1 MIKEILKIL
10 PISLMLVLLF
20 TACEKDNKNSNGGD
34 TLTPS
39 SHKVIIMSN
48 GGEGEIQ
55 KKETI
60 VLTGE
65 KILLQTRVDG
75 NYTFKNWTNKGEII
89 SFKNPSEISVTKD
102 MEIVAN
108 FANSKTAIEFI
119 DLGLNVKWATF
130 NVGAGA
136 PHEFGDYFAWGE
148 TNTKIESGYYW
159 DFYKYCSGTYN
170 SIKKYNSVKDY
181 GLVDNKYYLELDDDV
196 AYKQW
201 KETCRM
207 PTKNEFEELIENCN
221 WTWTTLEGVNGY
233 KIVAKNGN
241 SIFLP
246 VTGYIKGVLHINS
259 QSGNYFTSSLD
270 KTVPYEAYVLKFTSQ
285 IREINSMSRCYG
297 NMVRPVSVY

>member
-39 SHKVIIMSN
+39 YHKVIIMTN
-48 GGEGEIQ
+48 GGEGNIQ
-55 KKETI
+55 KKEI
-60 VLTGE
+60 LALTGE
-65 KILLQTRVDG
+65 KIFLQTRVDG
-75 NYTFKNWTNKGEII
+75 NYTFKNWTNNGEII
-89 SFKNPSEISVTKD
+89 SFKNPSEICVTKD

-170 SIKKYNSVKDY
+170 SIEKYNSVKDY
-181 GLVDNKYYLELDDDV
+181 GLVDNKYYLELDDDA

-201 KETCRM
+201 EKTCRM
-207 PTKNEFEELIENCN
+207 PTKNEFEELINNCN
-221 WTWTTLEGVNGY
+221 WTWTAQNGVNGY

-246 VTGYIKGVLHINS
+246 VTGYIRGLSHIENL
-259 QSGNYFTSSLD
+259 SGSYFTSSLN
-270 KTVPYEAYVLKFTSQ
+270 KTVPSESYVLKFTEQ
-285 IREINSMSRCYG
+285 TKEVKSMSRSSG
-297 NMVRPVSVY
+297 NMVRPVSDY

>member
-1 MIKEILKIL
+1 MIKEVLKIL
-10 PISLMLVLLF
+10 SVSLMLVLLF
-20 TACEKDNKNSNGGD
+20 TACEKDNKSSNGGD
-34 TLTPS
+34 TLMPTY
-39 SHKVIIMSN
+39 HKVTIMSN
-48 GGEGEIQ
+48 GGEGDIQ
-55 KKETI
+55 KKDTL

-65 KILLQTRVDG
+65 NILLQTRVDG
-75 NYTFKNWTNKGEII
+75 NYTFKNWTNNGEII
-89 SFKNPSEISVTKD
+89 SFKNSSEISVTKD
-102 MEIVAN
+102 MVIVAN
-108 FANSKTAIEFI
+108 FANSKAIIEFV

-148 TNTKIESGYYW
+148 TDAKIASGYYW

-170 SIKKYNSVKDY
+170 SITKYNTKKDY
-181 GLVDNKYYLELDDDV
+181 GLIDNKFYLELDDDV

-201 KETCRM
+201 EKTCRM

-246 VTGYIKGVLHINS
+246 VTGYIRGLSHIENL
-259 QSGNYFTSSLD
+259 SGSYFTSSLN
-270 KTVPYEAYVLKFTSQ
+270 KTVPSESYVLKFTEQ
-285 IREINSMSRCYG
+285 TKEMKSMSRSSG
-297 NMVRPVSVY
+297 NMVRPVSDY